1 MLHINKILI
10 GKYEAFTYYI
20 GDRSKVLSLMQLV
33 NVTAVLLRKELL
45 CLISISRNNK
55 IVICR

>member
-10 GKYEAFTYYI
+10 GKNEAFTYYI

>member
-20 GDRSKVLSLMQLV
+20 GDSFEL
-33 NVTAVLLRKELL
+33 NATRK
-45 CLISISRNNK
+45 CHSRALEEGPVMSYINK
-55 IVICR
+55 S